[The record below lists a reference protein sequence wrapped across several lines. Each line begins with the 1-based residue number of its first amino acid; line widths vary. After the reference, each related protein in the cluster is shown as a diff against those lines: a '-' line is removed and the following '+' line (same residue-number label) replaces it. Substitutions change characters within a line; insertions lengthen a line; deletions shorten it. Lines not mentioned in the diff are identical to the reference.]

1 MKKFAKMLALGLALA
16 MTFGMTVCAAGSPGT
31 SDPSDDGLGYWAP
44 EGFEA
49 VVTPVT
55 ESMANDVLAYAK
67 NSGKDIVEPII
78 AFSITPPAN
87 WDGKPV
93 TIQFVLYHFKDGK
106 FVEDIAVT
114 WNSKDKRYESV
125 ITSFSDFVLVKV
137 KDNGSNPPASA
148 PSTSTTTTTATGA
161 PVSPKT
167 GETLPV
173 AGMMAVLCLAGV
185 VVCAK
190 KARCNG

>member
-1 MKKFAKMLALGLALA
+1 
-16 MTFGMTVCAAGSPGT
+16 
-31 SDPSDDGLGYWAP
+31 
-44 EGFEA
+44 
-49 VVTPVT
+49 
-55 ESMANDVLAYAK
+55 MANDVLAYAK

-93 TIQFVLYHFKDGK
+93 TIQFDANDLPALTAGEGFVLYHFKDGK